1 MTVLAENEGLITQI
15 IGPVIDVEFSNGN
28 LPEIFD
34 ALEIYTQ
41 DGQKPLPRFNSFSA
55 KTRCAL
61 LRCLLQTVCKEE

>member
-28 LPEIFD
+28 LPEICD
-34 ALEIYTQ
+34 A
-41 DGQKPLPRFNSFSA
+41 DKKPLPRYNSFSA